1 MTTVTSS
8 GNCGFFVPR
17 SLIAFRLGFSVAL
30 ATSTSALAQMLA
42 PAPSAAD
49 QPEEDSGDIIVNGV
63 ATPRGSVIGNVQPE
77 ERLTPADIRSF
88 GVSSISELLTELS
101 PQTDA
106 ANGAPVVLLNGK
118 RISGFSEIRDYPTE
132 AIARVDIL
140 PPEVSL
146 SYGYSPNQKVVNI
159 VLRRRFKAVLADL
172 RGGIATEG
180 DRKTG
185 SATGNL
191 LHIQG
196 DNRVNL
202 DVKYTTADRLLESDR
217 GVATSAGRRPYAI
230 GGNILSPTGGEI
242 DPALSALVG
251 MPVTSAAVP
260 ASAASGAPQLSDFV
274 PGANIRSVSDLG
286 RFRTLS
292 PATDTLTLNGVYAR
306 TLPGNISGSLN
317 GRLDYS
323 TSDSLRGLP
332 STDSLTNSSLLI
344 PAGNPY
350 SPFADP
356 VQLYRYFDQAGP
368 LAQHNKSVT
377 GHVGLT
383 LNGDL
388 KPWHWSFTG
397 NYDRAVTRTSTARGF
412 DLTAFQDAITAGNP
426 LVNPFGVI
434 SSDLLN
440 LRLADKARATA
451 TSLGGSLLLN
461 GPLFELPAGK
471 ATASVTLG
479 ASDDGFHSRSERSG
493 ILSTTDFSRQTVSG
507 ELNVD
512 LPIASSKNN
521 ILGAIGDL
529 SLNGNVG
536 VQHLSDFGTLST
548 VGYGLNWT
556 PIPQIRL
563 IASVAHDK
571 AAPSG
576 QQIDNPAIVT
586 PNVPVFDPVTGQSV
600 FVQQIDG
607 GNPAL
612 RQSNRRQIRIGA
624 TIKPIKTPD
633 LSLTA
638 TYTNSRTNR
647 PIASFPEPTAQIAAA
662 FPDRFIRDI
671 DGTLTQ
677 IDARPINFAQ
687 SNSSQLRWG
696 FNLSIPVKSHL
707 QKQIEAWRAAGS
719 KPEDRPEGMQAM
731 MDARRQRE
739 ARRAQQEGGAGAGGG
754 GGENVPGGGGEGGA
768 PANGTAA
775 NTSAGSNTP
784 GTNAAPGG
792 GGGNAANP
800 RRGFGG
806 FGGGGRGPNGR
817 IQLALYH
824 TWHFTDSVLIAP
836 GVPRLDLLDGAAIG
850 SSGGQP
856 RHELQ
861 GQAGYSNNGLGARL
875 SANWQS
881 ATHVDGTSGVAASD
895 LRFSD
900 LTTLNLRLFADL
912 SQMPKLVRDHPF
924 FRGARITLAVT
935 NLLNDRQKVT
945 NGLGVTPARY
955 QSAYF
960 DPVGRQITIS
970 FRKLFF

>member
-1 MTTVTSS
+1 
-8 GNCGFFVPR
+8 
-17 SLIAFRLGFSVAL
+17 
-30 ATSTSALAQMLA
+30 
-42 PAPSAAD
+42 
-49 QPEEDSGDIIVNGV
+49 
-63 ATPRGSVIGNVQPE
+63 
-77 ERLTPADIRSF
+77 
-88 GVSSISELLTELS
+88 
-101 PQTDA
+101 
-106 ANGAPVVLLNGK
+106 
-118 RISGFSEIRDYPTE
+118 
-132 AIARVDIL
+132 
-140 PPEVSL
+140 
-146 SYGYSPNQKVVNI
+146 VVNI

-172 RGGIATEG
+172 RGGLATEG
-180 DRKTG
+180 ERKTG

-191 LHIQG
+191 LNIQG

-217 GVATSAGRRPYAI
+217 GVVTSAGRRPYAI
-230 GGNILSPTGGEI
+230 GGNILSPTGGQI
-242 DPALSALVG
+242 DPALSALAGV
-251 MPVTSAAVP
+251 PVTSAAVP
-260 ASAASGAPQLSDFV
+260 ESAASGATQLSDFV
-274 PGANIRSVSDLG
+274 PGANLRSVSDLG

-292 PATDTLTLNGVYAR
+292 PSTDTLTVNGVYAR

-332 STDSLTNSSLLI
+332 STDSLTNASLLI
-344 PAGNPY
+344 PTGNPY

-368 LAQHNKSVT
+368 LAQHSKSVT
-377 GHVGLT
+377 GHIGLT
-383 LNGDL
+383 LNGDIR
-388 KPWHWSFTG
+388 PWHWSFTG
-397 NYDRAVTRTSTARGF
+397 NYDRAVTRTSTARSF
-412 DLTAFQDAITAGNP
+412 DLTALQDAITAGNP
-426 LVNPFGVI
+426 LVNPFGVLP
-434 SSDLLN
+434 SDLLN

-461 GPLFELPAGK
+461 GPLFTLPAGK

-493 ILSTTDFSRQTVSG
+493 VLSTTSFSRQTVSG

-512 LPIASSKNN
+512 LPIASRKNN
-521 ILGAIGDL
+521 VLGAIGDL

-556 PIPQIRL
+556 PIPQIRF

-576 QQIDNPAIVT
+576 QQIDNPVIVT
-586 PNVPVFDPVTGQSV
+586 PNVPVFDAATGQSV
-600 FVQQIDG
+600 FVSQIDG
-607 GNPAL
+607 GNPTL
-612 RQSNRRQIRIGA
+612 RQSNRRQIRLGA
-624 TIKPIKTPD
+624 TIKPIKKPD

-647 PIASFPEPTAQIAAA
+647 PIASFPEPTAQIEAA
-662 FPDRFIRDI
+662 FPDRFIRDA

-677 IDARPINFAQ
+677 IDARPINFARSQ
-687 SNSSQLRWG
+687 SSQLRWG

-719 KPEDRPEGMQAM
+719 KPEERPEGMQAM
-731 MDARRQRE
+731 MDAQRQRE
-739 ARRAQQEGGAGAGGG
+739 ARRAQEGGTGGGAGGG
-754 GGENVPGGGGEGGA
+754 ENAPGGEGGG
-768 PANGTAA
+768 ANNSTAA
-775 NTSAGSNTP
+775 NTSAGNTNTP
-784 GTNAAPGG
+784 GTNAQPGG

-817 IQLALYH
+817 IQFALYH
-824 TWHFTDSVLIAP
+824 TWHFTESVLIAP
-836 GVPRLDLLDGAAIG
+836 GVPKLDLLDGAAIG

-861 GQAGYSNNGLGARL
+861 GQVGYSNNGLGARL

-924 FRGARITLAVT
+924 FRGARVTLSVT
-935 NLLNDRQKVT
+935 NLLNDRQNVT
-945 NGLGVTPARY
+945 NGLGATPARY

-960 DPVGRQITIS
+960 DPVGRTVTIS

>member
-1 MTTVTSS
+1 MTTVKNAIDREHSNENARHYFS
-8 GNCGFFVPR
+8 H
-17 SLIAFRLGFSVAL
+17 AFRVGASSLALSVGIAL
-30 ATSTSALAQMLA
+30 TGTTPGHAQA
-42 PAPSAAD
+42 PASAAASAD
-49 QPEEDSGDIIVNGV
+49 QPEDDSSDIVVNGI
-63 ATPRGSVIGNVQPE
+63 ATPRGSAIGNVQPE
-77 ERLTPADIRSF
+77 ERLSPADIRSF
-88 GVSSISELLTELS
+88 GVSSISELLTELG
-101 PQTDA
+101 PQTDSA
-106 ANGAPVVLLNGK
+106 SGAPVVLLNGK
-118 RISGFSEIRDYPTE
+118 RISSFSEIQDYPTE
-132 AIARVDIL
+132 AIARIDIL

-172 RGGIATEG
+172 RGGMATEG
-180 DRKTG
+180 ERKSG

-196 DNRVNL
+196 DDRVNL

-217 GVATSAGRRPYAI
+217 GVVTSAGRRPYSIA
-230 GGNILSPTGGEI
+230 GNILSPTGGQI

-260 ASAASGAPQLSDFV
+260 ASAASGVSPQLSDFV
-274 PGANIRSVSDLG
+274 AGANVRNISDLG

-292 PATDTLTLNGVYAR
+292 PSTHTLTVNGVYAR

-323 TSDSLRGLP
+323 SSDSLRGLP
-332 STDSLTNSSLLI
+332 STDSLANSSLLI
-344 PAGNPY
+344 PVGNPY

-356 VQLYRYFDQAGP
+356 VQLYRYFDQAGS
-368 LAQHNKSVT
+368 LAQHSKNVT
-377 GHVGLT
+377 GHIGLT
-383 LNGDL
+383 LNGDIR
-388 KPWHWSFTG
+388 PWHWSFTG

-412 DLTAFQDAITAGNP
+412 DLTALQDAITAGNP

-461 GPLFELPAGK
+461 GPLLELPAGK

-479 ASDDGFHSRSERSG
+479 TSDDGFHSRSERSA

-512 LPIASSKNN
+512 LPIASRKNN
-521 ILGAIGDL
+521 VLGAIGDL
-529 SLNGNVG
+529 SLNGNAG
-536 VQHLSDFGTLST
+536 IQHLSDFGTLST

-576 QQIDNPAIVT
+576 QQIDNPVIVT
-586 PNVPVFDPVTGQSV
+586 PNVPVFDPATGQSV
-600 FVQQIDG
+600 FVSQIAG

-612 RQSNRRQIRIGA
+612 RQSSRRQIRLGA
-624 TIKPIKTPD
+624 TIRPIKKPD

-638 TYTNSRTNR
+638 SYTNNRTSH
-647 PIASFPEPTAQIAAA
+647 PIVSFPEPTAQIAAA
-662 FPDRFIRDI
+662 FPDRFIRDA

-677 IDARPINFAQ
+677 IDAQPINFAR
-687 SNSSQLRWG
+687 SRSSQLRWG

-731 MDARRQRE
+731 IDAQRRRD
-739 ARRAQQEGGAGAGGG
+739 ASGAQESSAGAG
-754 GGENVPGGGGEGGA
+754 NTIS
-768 PANGTAA
+768 ANS
-775 NTSAGSNTP
+775 SAGSNNP
-784 GTNAAPGG
+784 DTNATPGG
-792 GGGNAANP
+792 GNSVNP

-806 FGGGGRGPNGR
+806 FGGGGRGPSGR
-817 IQLALYH
+817 IQFALYH
-824 TWHFTDSVLIAP
+824 TWHFTDSVLVAP
-836 GVPRLDLLDGAAIG
+836 GLPALNLLDGAAIG

-881 ATHVDGTSGVAASD
+881 ATHVDGTSGIAASD
-895 LRFSD
+895 LRFSN

-912 SQMPKLVRDHPF
+912 GQMPKLARDHPF
-924 FRGARITLAVT
+924 FRGARVTLSVS

-945 NGLGVTPARY
+945 NGLGVTPARF

-960 DPVGRQITIS
+960 DPVGRQATIS
-970 FRKLFF
+970 FRKLFL